1 VSDALYHDRIVA
13 LAKSRAG
20 AGRLSEPTA
29 SARRDNP
36 LCGDRVTMDV
46 RLDNRGTIAELAHQV
61 RGCALCQASAVA
73 LAARAKG
80 RPGDDVAKLRAE
92 IDAVLSGTSAGE
104 GDFAAFAPVQSYRS
118 RHDCVTLPF
127 EALQAALKGN

>member
-20 AGRLSEPTA
+20 AGRLEAPTA
-29 SARRDNP
+29 TARRDNP

-46 RLDNRGTIAELAHQV
+46 HLDDHGRMAELAHQV
-61 RGCALCQASAVA
+61 RGCALCQAAAVA
-73 LAARAKG
+73 LAARARG
-80 RPGDDVAKLRAE
+80 RPTSDVAVLRAE
-92 IDAVLSGTSAGE
+92 IDAVLAGTAAGE
-104 GDFAAFAPVQSYRS
+104 GDFAAFAPVRQYRA

-127 EALQAALKGN
+127 EALQAALAGR

>member
-1 VSDALYHDRIVA
+1 MSDALYHDRIVA

-20 AGRLSEPTA
+20 AGKLEAPTA

-46 RLDNRGTIAELAHQV
+46 RLDDQDRIVELAHQV

-73 LAARAKG
+73 LAARATGLPKAEIG
-80 RPGDDVAKLRAE
+80 TLRAE
-92 IDAVLSGTSAGE
+92 IDAVLDGTAAGE
-104 GDFAAFAPVQSYRS
+104 GDFAAFAPVRPYRS

-127 EALQAALKGN
+127 EALQDALKPR

>member
-1 VSDALYHDRIVA
+1 MTDALYHDRIVT

-20 AGRLSEPTA
+20 AGRLTDPTG
-29 SARRDNP
+29 SARKDNP

-46 RLDNRGTIAELAHQV
+46 RVDDQGRIAELTHQV

-73 LAARAKG
+73 LTARAQG
-80 RPGDDVAKLRAE
+80 QAADSLPQLRAE
-92 IDAVLSGTSAGE
+92 IDSVLDGSSAGE
-104 GDFAAFAPVQSYRS
+104 GDFAAFAPVRPYRS

-127 EALQAALKGN
+127 EALKAALGKG

>member
-1 VSDALYHDRIVA
+1 MSDALYHDRIVA

-20 AGRLSEPTA
+20 AGKLEAPTA

-46 RLDNRGTIAELAHQV
+46 RLDDQDRIVELAHQV

-73 LAARAKG
+73 LAARATGLPKAEIG
-80 RPGDDVAKLRAE
+80 ALRAE
-92 IDAVLSGTSAGE
+92 IW
-104 GDFAAFAPVQSYRS
+104 FAPQLRY
-118 RHDCVTLPF
+118 LPVRIRI
-127 EALQAALKGN
+127 EQDAETYVDLVLARRPEIAAGP

>member
-20 AGRLSEPTA
+20 AGRLEAPTA

-46 RLDNRGTIAELAHQV
+46 RLDNQGRMAEVAHQV
-61 RGCALCQASAVA
+61 RGCALCQAAAVA
-73 LAARAKG
+73 LASRAQG
-80 RPGDDVAKLRAE
+80 RPVSDVAVLRAE
-92 IDAVLSGTSAGE
+92 IDDVLSGTSAGE
-104 GDFAAFAPVQSYRS
+104 GDFAAFAPVRQYRA

-127 EALQAALKGN
+127 EALRAALAGR

>member
-1 VSDALYHDRIVA
+1 MSDALYHDRIVA

-20 AGRLSEPTA
+20 AGKLEAPTA

-46 RLDNRGTIAELAHQV
+46 RLDDQDRIVELAHQV

-73 LAARAKG
+73 LAARATGLPKVEVG
-80 RPGDDVAKLRAE
+80 ALRAE
-92 IDAVLSGTSAGE
+92 IDAVLDGTAAGE
-104 GDFAAFAPVQSYRS
+104 GDFAAFAPVRPYRS

-127 EALQAALKGN
+127 EALQDALKPR

>member
-20 AGRLSEPTA
+20 AGRLEAPTA

-36 LCGDRVTMDV
+36 LCGDRVTIDV
-46 RLDNRGTIAELAHQV
+46 RLDAQGTIADLAHQV
-61 RGCALCQASAVA
+61 RGCALCQAAAVA
-73 LAARAKG
+73 LTARAKG
-80 RPGDDVAKLRAE
+80 RRRDDVAALRAE
-92 IDAVLSGTSAGE
+92 IDAVLGGAAAGE
-104 GDFAAFAPVQSYRS
+104 GDFAAFAPVRAYRA

-127 EALQAALKGN
+127 EALQAAVSQG

>member
-1 VSDALYHDRIVA
+1 MNDALYHDRIVA

-20 AGRLSEPTA
+20 AGRLTAPTG

-46 RLDNRGTIAELAHQV
+46 RLDDQGHIAELAHQV

-73 LAARAKG
+73 LTVRAQG
-80 RPGDDVAKLRAE
+80 GSRDDVARLRAE
-92 IDAVLSGTSAGE
+92 MEAVLDGSAAGE
-104 GDFAAFAPVQSYRS
+104 GDFAAFAPVRQHRS
-118 RHDCVTLPF
+118 RHECVILPF
-127 EALQAALKGN
+127 DALQAALDGT